1 MCYTQIMRRKLFSF
15 DKYEVILWIISNQ
28 LSRRNLTAFER
39 SELAL
44 RLKPVI
50 SDKAKD
56 NQRSA
61 GGAVKE
67 KLPEP
72 DKLTTRDEIGKIAG
86 VSGKTIDMVETI
98 LNKGTKEDIQE
109 VRTGKASIS
118 GKAKGECVKYV

>member
-44 RLKPVI
+44 RLKP
-50 SDKAKD
+50 KLEAEAKERMEAGN
-56 NQRSA
+56 NQYSP
-61 GGAVKE
+61 VE
-67 KLPEP
+67 KLPQGG
-72 DKLTTRDEIGKIAG
+72 KVRDQLGELAG
-86 VSGKTIDMVETI
+86 VSGKTIDNVEKI
-98 LNKGTKEDIQE
+98 LNKGTEKDIQE